1 MIRRR
6 DDRGRRRDQIDEAS
20 QRTRR
25 RDDMLKTAIATKRP
39 PHVRARHRRVQVDN
53 PGTPCGFAA
62 PKMFRATSL
71 GHRCGGR
78 RPAAGRRYERLRV
91 AALYSGSPDDVVA
104 AAVGGFPLKRF
115 AAAAEIAA
123 AVAFMASPL
132 VN

>member
-1 MIRRR
+1 MRV
-6 DDRGRRRDQIDEAS
+6 RGAEDVPSDHMSVI
-20 QRTRR
+20 
-25 RDDMLKTAIATKRP
+25 
-39 PHVRARHRRVQVDN
+39 
-53 PGTPCGFAA
+53 PCNG
-62 PKMFRATSL
+62 SL

-91 AALYSGSPDDVVA
+91 AALYSGSPDDA

-132 VN
+132 VNSITAATLQIDGGLTPTV

>member
-25 RDDMLKTAIATKRP
+25 RDDMLKTAIATKCP

-62 PKMFRATSL
+62 PKMFRATTCPSF
-71 GHRCGGR
+71 HAT
-78 RPAAGRRYERLRV
+78 AA
-91 AALYSGSPDDVVA
+91 SGIG
-104 AAVGGFPLKRF
+104 AAVVDRLLAEGMNVFGSRRCIPGHLTTSPPL
-115 AAAAEIAA
+115 
-123 AVAFMASPL
+123 
-132 VN
+132 